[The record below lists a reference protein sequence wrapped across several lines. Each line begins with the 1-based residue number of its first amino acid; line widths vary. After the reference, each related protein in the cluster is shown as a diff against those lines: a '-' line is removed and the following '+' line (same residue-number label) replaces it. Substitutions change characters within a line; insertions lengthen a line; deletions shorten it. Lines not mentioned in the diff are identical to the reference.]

1 MLKKVM
7 FFLMAIYS
15 AVRFLAMS
23 YTISTQAGRLPV
35 TVYVATGI
43 TVAVGLF
50 LVCKRIIFRVRIR
63 QMEFYYGLTALVAA
77 FNLIFIKFTSRLEA
91 TAIDFFVI
99 GTVLDVVVS
108 VTFIVLAEKERKY
121 VRIPMRSGK

>member
-15 AVRFLAMS
+15 TVRFLAMS
-23 YTISTQAGRLPV
+23 YMISTQADRLPLM
-35 TVYVATGI
+35 VYLAAGI

-63 QMEFYYGLTALVAA
+63 QMEFYYGITALAA
-77 FNLIFIKFTSRLEA
+77 LFNLIFIKSTSRLQA
-91 TAIDFFVI
+91 TAIDFIVI
-99 GTVLDVVVS
+99 GTMLDIVVS
-108 VTFIVLAEKERKY
+108 VTLIVLAEKERKY
-121 VRIPMRSGK
+121 VKIPMRSGK